1 VKIQFGPIF
10 DAASELGGDT
20 NVGVNRD
27 PAVAE
32 LHAVLMEQ
40 NAPTK

>member
-1 VKIQFGPIF
+1 
-10 DAASELGGDT
+10 
-20 NVGVNRD
+20 VGVNRD